1 MCVCVCVCVCLCSG
15 SERQTKGAYVAEE
28 SYNSRL
34 FICPPPFLCVVGPK
48 DKPEEPMSLK
58 SVTIHA
64 NPFAD
69 VAF

>member
-1 MCVCVCVCVCLCSG
+1 MRACVRVCVVG
-15 SERQTKGAYVAEE
+15 PKDRPEEPMFAEE
-28 SYNSRL
+28 SYDSRL
-34 FICPPPFLCVVGPK
+34 FISPPLFLCVVGPK

>member
-1 MCVCVCVCVCLCSG
+1 VCVCVCVCVCVVG
-15 SERQTKGAYVAEE
+15 PKDRTEEPMFAEE
-28 SYNSRL
+28 SYDSRL
-34 FICPPPFLCVVGPK
+34 ISPPPFLCAVGPK